1 MVNENRD
8 CQPVLFIVY
17 QETATKR
24 NTKISLLNS
33 CAYTF
38 HAQTS
43 DKILLQ
49 TEEVSFS
56 NLSLLLLV
64 LLGRSSC
71 LFNFE
76 TFSIVVRAKMK
87 SI

>member
-33 CAYTF
+33 CPYTF
-38 HAQTS
+38 HEQTS

-49 TEEVSFS
+49 TEEVSFFRICHS
-56 NLSLLLLV
+56 YFSFYWVDPRAYLISRPFRLW
-64 LLGRSSC
+64 LG
-71 LFNFE
+71 L
-76 TFSIVVRAKMK
+76 K
-87 SI
+87 